1 MPTQTFFN
9 LTDEKRIRIINAALE
24 EFASYSF
31 DQASI
36 ARIIKNAGIPRGS
49 FYQYFENLKDLYKFI
64 INLAGEQKITYLKE
78 NVPQIE
84 GDGFD
89 FFLTLRALCL
99 AGLQFAEENP
109 KLLAIGNNFLK
120 ETNKALQ
127 EEVMGEQLPKAQ
139 NIYMLMIQKGIE
151 LGQIN
156 DRIDPLLAN
165 HFLGVWSTSLSEY
178 YIAEL
183 NNLPDD
189 HQEDTLSLLKDTRFL
204 KRMDQMLDLL
214 ANGLGTHSAL
224 GGDCLDDPA
233 RR

>member
-89 FFLTLRALCL
+89 FFQTLRALCL

-109 KLLAIGNNFLK
+109 KLLAVGNNFLK

-139 NIYMLMIQKGIE
+139 NIYMLMIKQGIE
-151 LGQIN
+151 LGQISA
-156 DRIDPLLAN
+156 RIDPLLAN

-183 NNLPDD
+183 NNLLDD
-189 HQEDTLSLLKDTRFL
+189 HQEDTLSLLKDARFL